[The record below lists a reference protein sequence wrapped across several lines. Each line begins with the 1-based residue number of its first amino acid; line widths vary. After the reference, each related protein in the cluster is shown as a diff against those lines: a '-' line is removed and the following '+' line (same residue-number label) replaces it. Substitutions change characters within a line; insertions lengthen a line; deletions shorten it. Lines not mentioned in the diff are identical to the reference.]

1 MKILG
6 YPTYKTPFFLLNSMI
21 TYTHKSTKNLKNN
34 FDVCMCIIVKTI
46 CKHVNIRV
54 KSEKKV
60 KVFYFQQTK
69 TVDNN

>member
-1 MKILG
+1 
-6 YPTYKTPFFLLNSMI
+6 
-21 TYTHKSTKNLKNN
+21 
-34 FDVCMCIIVKTI
+34 MCIIVKTI

-69 TVDNN
+69 TFDNNLKKNDDLIVT